1 MDFDCPSVEALAAF
15 VDGSVFEDRP
25 SIEEHLASCEV
36 CRATVVLSIRSAES
50 GESAES
56 EQMKQSYEAAVRKV
70 RFHCNPPI
78 PDLLSG

>member
-1 MDFDCPSVEALAAF
+1 MDFDCPSLEVLAAF

-25 SIEEHLASCEV
+25 SIEKHLASCEV

-56 EQMKQSYEAAVRKV
+56 EQMKKSSEKV